1 MKSVSSAWF
10 QAGSIST
17 QFDLMLIL
25 SEGSSLT
32 GNLIYSSDIFTE
44 GTAARMAGHFKVA
57 TNCA

>member
-1 MKSVSSAWF
+1 MRAQI

-44 GTAARMAGHFKVA
+44 ETAKRMAGHFKVA
-57 TNCA
+57 TYCG